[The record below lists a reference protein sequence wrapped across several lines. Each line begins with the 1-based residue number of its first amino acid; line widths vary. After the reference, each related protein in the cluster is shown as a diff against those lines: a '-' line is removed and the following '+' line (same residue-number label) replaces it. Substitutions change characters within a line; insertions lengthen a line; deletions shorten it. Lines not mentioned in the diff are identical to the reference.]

1 MRKRYSGFVLVGL
14 LWLVA
19 LNVPEIAGAATKD
32 SANSIVITFKDGHQ
46 QAFPLADI
54 ARIEFTSPPVAAA
67 AAKNSGSAAEAPGRH
82 RFVGKWT
89 VGDGKGHTFTF
100 TFEEN
105 GQATNTVGSGGH
117 GTWSYSNGEA
127 LVTWDD
133 GWHDAIRKVGSKY
146 RKYAYAPG
154 VSFKDTP
161 DHVADAEKSNPE
173 PI

>member
-1 MRKRYSGFVLVGL
+1 MRKGYSGFVLVGL
-14 LWLVA
+14 LWVVA
-19 LNVPEIAGAATKD
+19 LSVPELAGAAAKD

-46 QAFPLADI
+46 QAFPLADV
-54 ARIEFTSPPVAAA
+54 ARIEFKPLSAAA
-67 AAKNSGSAAEAPGRH
+67 PAAKKPGSEAEAPGRR

-89 VGDGKGHTFTF
+89 VGDGKGHTYTF

-105 GQATNTVGSGGH
+105 GKATNTVGSGGH
-117 GTWSYSNGEA
+117 GTWSYVDGEA
-127 LVTWDD
+127 RAVWDD

-154 VSFKDTP
+154 VSFNDAP
-161 DHVADAEKSNPE
+161 DHVADAERMNPE